1 MQRFF
6 LLLIGMKHA
15 LIVGLGLAGL
25 TYAEQLY
32 RKGLSF
38 HIIDSGSGGS
48 SQIAAGIYNPT
59 VLKRFS
65 LSWNGDVFHS
75 YALPFYKKL
84 EERLSTD
91 FIHPA
96 PIHKVFNKDAEH
108 NLWAS
113 AADQKSLAPFLD
125 PKIYSNREDE
135 INGNSGYGIVNHT
148 GRVATD
154 ALLKSFKDSLHKDD
168 LSLEVFDYD
177 KLDTSSTEIE
187 YKSIKAKHIVFC
199 EGYQM
204 VNNPLFNKLPLV
216 GSKGEILIIKA
227 PNLKTKVILKG
238 PIFIAPIGDDLYW
251 AGATFERKDKT
262 LVCTK
267 AGRTWLEERILKMI
281 SSEFEVI
288 EHITQ
293 IRPTVQDRRPLI
305 GTHPK
310 LPNVHLFNGLGSR
323 GVLGAPLMSKW
334 LFDYIEGRSDLP
346 EEVNLRR
353 FESYL
358 RQSL

>member
-6 LLLIGMKHA
+6 LIGMKHA

-25 TYAEQLY
+25 AYAEQLN

-38 HIIDSGSGGS
+38 HIIDSGLGGS

-65 LSWNGDVFHS
+65 LAWNGDVFHS
-75 YALPFYKKL
+75 YALPFYEKL

-96 PIHKVFNKDAEH
+96 PIHKVFNNEAEH
-108 NLWAS
+108 NLWTT
-113 AADQKSLAPFLD
+113 AADQKSLTPFLD
-125 PKIYSNREDE
+125 TKIYPNREDE
-135 INGNSGYGIVNHT
+135 VNGNSGYGIVNHT
-148 GRVATD
+148 GRIATD
-154 ALLKSFKDSLHKDD
+154 VLLKSFKDSLYKDD
-168 LSLEVFDYD
+168 LSIEVFDYN
-177 KLDTSSTEIE
+177 KLETLSTGIQ

-262 LVCTK
+262 LASTA
-267 AGRTWLEERILKMI
+267 AGKTWLEERILKMI

-288 EHITQ
+288 EQITQ

>member
-1 MQRFF
+1 
-6 LLLIGMKHA
+6 MKHS

-25 TYAEQLY
+25 SYAEQL
-32 RKGLSF
+32 RREGLSF
-38 HIIDSGSGGS
+38 RIIDSGLGGS

-65 LSWNGDVFHS
+65 LAWNGDVFHS

-84 EERLSTD
+84 EDRLSID

-96 PIHKVFNKDAEH
+96 PIHKVFNKKAEH
-108 NLWAS
+108 NLWAE
-113 AADQKSLAPFLD
+113 AADQKSLTPFLD
-125 PKIYSNREDE
+125 PIIYPNSEVE
-135 INGNSGYGIVNHT
+135 VNGNSGYGIVNHT
-148 GRVATD
+148 GRVAID
-154 ALLKSFKDSLHKDD
+154 VLLKSFKNSLHKDD
-168 LSLEVFDYD
+168 FSSEVFHYD
-177 KLDTSSTEIE
+177 KLDTSSTRIQ

-227 PNLKTKVILKG
+227 PNLKSKAILKG
-238 PIFIAPIGDDLYW
+238 PIFIAPIGDDFYW

-262 LVCTK
+262 LVCTA
-267 AGRTWLEERILKMI
+267 AGKSWLEERILKMI

-346 EEVNLRR
+346 EEVNLTR